1 MGSLIDPPASKPSL
15 LSAGRERRL
24 LWSYGLGDAG
34 TGMAAT
40 QMGFYLFVFFTSV
53 VGLPAWMAGSVLM
66 VLKLWDGLN
75 DPFVGFLSDHTK
87 HPLGPRIPWL
97 LYGALPL
104 GIFVVASWWNPPGGI
119 WIKFAV
125 LVAIAFC
132 TQVAYTCV
140 NLPYSAL
147 AAELTPDIDLRTRL
161 NAARFTG
168 SIVAGL
174 SGVVIAALVGVK
186 VNECNGGAGLNGD
199 AFLVMGLITGVVVAA
214 GTFACGWGLKPFA
227 KHCQQ
232 PSAKPEPI
240 KQQLLRICRN
250 GRFLKVLGLYLLLWC
265 ALQLMQTVALLYL
278 NVLMQ
283 VPSSWSTWILV
294 PFQISALV
302 GLQLWSW
309 VSSRWGRITAL
320 RTGGLL
326 WIAACGV
333 AMLLVPLNA
342 SVAPLG
348 SFSNGLNF
356 LMIVITILAV
366 GLGGS
371 TAFLIP
377 WSLLPDAIDAD
388 PEKPAGLYTAWLVV
402 IQKFGIGLS
411 IFVLGNVLTL
421 SGYRACTNA
430 ALLPQSALTTIRLC
444 MGIIPAVMV
453 VLGLL
458 VVRRWPRRAHI
469 DGFQP

>member
-1 MGSLIDPPASKPSL
+1 
-15 LSAGRERRL
+15 
-24 LWSYGLGDAG
+24 
-34 TGMAAT
+34 MAAT
-40 QMGFYLFVFFTSV
+40 QMGFYLFVFFTSA

-66 VLKLWDGLN
+66 VLKIWDGIN
-75 DPFVGFLSDHTK
+75 DPFIGFLSDHTN

-97 LYGALPL
+97 LFGAIPL
-104 GIFVVASWWNPPGGI
+104 GIFVAASWWTPPGGI
-119 WIKFAV
+119 WMKFAL
-125 LVAIAFC
+125 LVAIALC

-174 SGVVIAALVGVK
+174 SGVVIAALVGVR
-186 VNECNGGAGLNGD
+186 VNECGGGTDLRGGA
-199 AFLVMGLITGVVVAA
+199 FLEMGVITGLVVAA

-227 KHCQQ
+227 QHCQQ
-232 PSAKPEPI
+232 PSGKEEPV
-240 KQQLLRICRN
+240 KQQLLRISRN

-278 NVLMQ
+278 NVVMQ
-283 VPSSWSTWILV
+283 IPSAWSTWILV
-294 PFQISALV
+294 PFQISALI

-309 VSSRWGRITAL
+309 VSSHWGRITAL

-326 WIAACGV
+326 WIIACFV
-333 AMLLVPLNA
+333 AMLLTPLNSA
-342 SVAPLG
+342 IAPLG
-348 SFSNGLNF
+348 SFANSLNF
-356 LMIVITILAV
+356 ILLVATILVV

-388 PEKPAGLYTAWLVV
+388 PEKPAGLYTAWMVV

-411 IFVLGNVLTL
+411 VFLLGNVLTF
-421 SGYRACTNA
+421 SGYKACTIA
-430 ALLPQSALTTIRLC
+430 SRLPPSALTTIRLC
-444 MGIIPAVMV
+444 MGLIPAVMV

-458 VVRRWPRRAHI
+458 IMRRWPRRAHPQAI
-469 DGFQP
+469 YS